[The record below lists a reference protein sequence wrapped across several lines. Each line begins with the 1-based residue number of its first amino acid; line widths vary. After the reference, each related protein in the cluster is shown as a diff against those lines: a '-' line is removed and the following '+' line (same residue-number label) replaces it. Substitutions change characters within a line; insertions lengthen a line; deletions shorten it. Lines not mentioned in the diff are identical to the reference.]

1 MSGQTTTWFRQQRLR
16 ETFRRVPLPFSR
28 FEAALTRRVPTSNAG
43 VNQLDEAGAYGYARV
58 DVPLGPDHWHLIN
71 GVEMANRKAIL
82 FPRASGLGWGTLH
95 GWALIAVVPATAVNP
110 EYRMVAA
117 VGTLVQ
123 PLRCVGG
130 IQPRLPAGAIVFG
143 EHD

>member
-16 ETFRRVPLPFSR
+16 ETFERVPLPFSR
-28 FEAALTRRVPTSNAG
+28 FEVALTRRVPTSNAA

-58 DVPLGPDHWHLIN
+58 VVPLGPADWRLLN
-71 GVEMANRKAIL
+71 GVEMANRNAIL

-95 GWALIAVVPATAVNP
+95 GWALIAVIPAAGTVP
-110 EYRMVAA
+110 ESRMVAA